1 MQDNWITVANIA
13 DLAEDDV
20 TGVEVNGLD
29 IALYHTEDGIFA
41 SANLCSHGNARL
53 SDGFLEDG
61 EIECP
66 LHQGRFCIKTGKA
79 LCSPLTEGVPV
90 YPVRIE
96 GEQVLLNLSAS

>member
-1 MQDNWITVANIA
+1 MSDKWILAAELA
-13 DLAEDDV
+13 DLPEDDV
-20 TGVEVNGLD
+20 IGIDVNGHD
-29 IALYHTEDGIFA
+29 IALYRTEDGVFA

-79 LCSPLTEGVPV
+79 MCSPLTEGIAT
-90 YPVRIE
+90 YPVQIE
-96 GEQVLLNLSAS
+96 GEQVYLKFA

>member
-1 MQDNWITVANIA
+1 MSDNWILAAELT
-13 DLAEDDV
+13 DLPEDDV
-20 TGVEVNGLD
+20 IGIDVNGHD
-29 IALYHTEDGIFA
+29 IALYRTEDGVFA

-79 LCSPLTEGVPV
+79 MCSPLTEGIAT
-90 YPVRIE
+90 YPVQIE
-96 GEQVLLNLSAS
+96 GEQVYLKFA